1 MNLLTRDQ
9 LQSRHPKLQ
18 YWFWDKD
25 LLEAD
30 GIEAQLDTLCKNSD
44 FDTVLLTQR
53 RGVYFWDKSMK
64 PYFEKAVRLAHDRGL
79 KIILQLWPKGFFHST
94 TVKKEEAVALAVE
107 SEGVITNGTLTL
119 ENVCTSVK
127 VYEGGVVKAPSTLP
141 ITNELIKAYAF
152 RKTADGFYKEGTLQD
167 ITDRAVIEDNHDAN
181 MTVRFD
187 CADLEGYTVY
197 MTVAHYYHYPDLFGP
212 GMVNDFRDIIE
223 YYKDLGFDSFVLDE
237 FKNFCIRGPWDD
249 YKFRDR
255 VYGDHFREYFRANT
269 GQDLDRVLFDMRYCP
284 EHRDGVRI
292 AAINLYFDIFRH
304 STKMFEAFMADYTR
318 QVVGEDAF
326 IGLHNTFH
334 NWLHDDEIWTTC
346 VNWWEVPRTYAQ
358 TDEDI
363 VVPIRMGIAC
373 QCKESLMYDMYY
385 HKDPQKFADKVMR
398 DAAFGCRLHYHAMND
413 GFYGVNTGS
422 EEFLKFIMPLEEKIT
437 LLNCFDPAGLPKM
450 ELLVVFGFPRFCNWY
465 PDESIRG
472 NYDINIGI
480 NVERRCR
487 ALWNEGYLN
496 ALAPSDAI
504 DDGRITLDADGN
516 YDYCGHKFRKLLY
529 LYPQY
534 AKPQAIAA
542 LTKFAAHGNLA
553 VIGELTHDFNGEE
566 VNAEFLKPYQ
576 IGEDADIAAVLKL
589 TKNRIEG
596 GYELEDGSVV
606 LSDIGYATERKERSD
621 QLCVAG
627 HTVDVTY
634 QGVFAVKLND
644 SGKIEKA
651 VCGDCRFLALD
662 GETLV
667 DTDTPQDIWLSQ
679 E

>member
-1 MNLLTRDQ
+1 MNILTKEQ
-9 LQSRHPKLQ
+9 LHSRHPKIQ
-18 YWFWDKD
+18 YWFWNED
-25 LLEAD
+25 LLKRD
-30 GIEAQLDTLCKNSD
+30 GIEAQLDTLCQNSD
-44 FDTVLLTQR
+44 FDTVILTQR
-53 RGVYFWDKSMK
+53 NGVWFWDKSMK
-64 PYFEKAVRLAHDRGL
+64 PYFERAVRLAHERGL
-79 KIILQLWPKGFFHST
+79 KIILQLWPKGANRPA
-94 TVKKEEAVALAVE
+94 TVKKENAVALAAE
-107 SEGVITNGTLTL
+107 SEGVIDNGTLTL
-119 ENVCTSVK
+119 TNVCTSICAYTGAVEAQQEHK
-127 VYEGGVVKAPSTLP
+127 PMAS
-141 ITNELIKAYAF
+141 ELIKAYAF
-152 RKTADGFYKEGTLQD
+152 QKTADGFYKDGSVQD
-167 ITDRAVIEDNHDAN
+167 ITDRAVVEADQGEGLR
-181 MTVRFD
+181 VRFD
-187 CADLEGYTVY
+187 GADLDGYTVY

-212 GMVNDFRDIIE
+212 GMVDDFRDIIE
-223 YYKDLGFDSFVLDE
+223 SYKDVGFDSFVLDE
-237 FKNFCIRGPWDD
+237 FKNFPVRGPWDD

-255 VYGDHFREYFRANT
+255 IYGDHFKEYFREKT
-269 GQDLDRVLFDMRYCP
+269 GKDLDRVLFDMRYCP
-284 EHRDGVRI
+284 EDQDGIRI

-304 STKMFEAFMADYTR
+304 STKMFEAFLADYVK

-334 NWLHDDEIWTTC
+334 NWLHDDEIWSTC
-346 VNWWEVPRTYAQ
+346 VNWWEVPREYAQ

-385 HKDPQKFADKVMR
+385 HKDPQTFADKAMR

-413 GFYGVNTGS
+413 GFYGVDTGS
-422 EEFLKFIMPLEEKIT
+422 EEFLRFIKPMEDKIT

-487 ALWNEGYLN
+487 ALWNDGYLN

-516 YDYCGHKFRKLLY
+516 YDYCGHKFKKLLY

-534 AKPQAIAA
+534 AKPQAVKA
-542 LTKFAAHGNLA
+542 LTQFAAHGNLA
-553 VIGELTHDFNGEE
+553 VIGELTHDFNGEA
-566 VNAEFLKPYQ
+566 VNADFLKPYQ
-576 IGEDADIAAVLKL
+576 IGEEADIADVLKL
-589 TKNRIEG
+589 TKNPIES
-596 GYELEDGSVV
+596 GYEIEDGSVV
-606 LSDIGYATERKERSD
+606 LADTGYSTQKKERSD
-621 QLCVAG
+621 QICVAG

-644 SGKIEKA
+644 CGKIEKA
-651 VCGDCRFLALD
+651 VCGDCRYLALD
-662 GETLV
+662 GEALV
-667 DTDTPQDIWLSQ
+667 DTNTPQDIWISQ